1 MGLEFRSFSRVG
13 TLDITLNFRI
23 QIFKMRKTKR
33 SISQILEFFSI
44 QTQQK
49 NQSIK
54 NLESEKGHTDRKC
67 Y

>member
-54 NLESEKGHTDRKC
+54 NLE
-67 Y
+67 